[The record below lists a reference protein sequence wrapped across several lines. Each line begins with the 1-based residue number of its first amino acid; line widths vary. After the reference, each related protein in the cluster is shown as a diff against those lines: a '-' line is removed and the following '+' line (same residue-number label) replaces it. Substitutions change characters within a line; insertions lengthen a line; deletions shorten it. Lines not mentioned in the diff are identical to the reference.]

1 MQLSFLGTT
10 REATG
15 SCVLVEA
22 AGMRFLVNCG
32 MARGGRE
39 ATARN
44 HQPFSFDPSRIDFVL
59 LSHAHIDHSGLLPK
73 LTRAGF
79 KGSIY
84 TTEATVELLG
94 VMLPSSADIH
104 ECDAKC
110 QTEHSL
116 RQCPLPT
123 RYARQDAHNSLTQVR
138 GVPYNHEFEPH
149 KAVRCR
155 FRDAGHTLGSA
166 IIEIW
171 VSEYGLATK
180 LVFSGDLGQSGRTI
194 VREPAAIDEADILV
208 IASTYGNR
216 QHKSLAATEDKMIE
230 LIEQTLFE
238 RSGNVIMPAFAVGHT
253 QEVIYHLQRLTREG
267 RLQPAEIFVDSPM
280 ATDAMHITR
289 KFIDLFDDQRKH
301 LAGRLAWDKGW
312 PHLHF
317 TESIEESKT
326 LNQIRSG
333 AIIISASDMCDTG
346 RIQRHL
352 RHNLPRPECSVLMVN
367 PQARGTLGRSL
378 VDGAKQVRLFGEDIP
393 VRAAIH
399 TIDRLSAHADQA
411 SLLAWTQSFHKPPT
425 QTFVVHGEPAA
436 TQALA
441 NALRQGRGWRVTVPQ
456 NGKTQEWLNFLTE
469 PL

>member
-15 SCVLVEA
+15 SCVLVET

-32 MARGGRE
+32 MVRGGRDR
-39 ATARN
+39 TARN
-44 HQPFSFDPSRIDFVL
+44 REPFAFDPSQIDFVL
-59 LSHAHIDHSGLLPK
+59 LSHPHIDHSGLLPK

-79 KGSIY
+79 KGPIY
-84 TTEATVELLG
+84 TTEAAVELLS
-94 VMLPSSADIH
+94 VMLLNSADIH
-104 ECDAKC
+104 ECDTKYR
-110 QTEHSL
+110 TEPPP
-116 RQCPLPT
+116 RQRQLPML
-123 RYARQDAHNSLTQVR
+123 YARQDTHKSLMQVQ
-138 GVPYNHEFEPH
+138 GIPYNLEFEPH
-149 KAVRCR
+149 NAVRCR
-155 FRDAGHTLGSA
+155 FRDAGHTPGSA

-216 QHKSLAATEDKMIE
+216 RHMSLAATEDKMIE
-230 LIEQTLFE
+230 IIEQTVFE

-267 RLQPAEIFVDSPM
+267 RLQRPEIFVDSPM
-280 ATDAMHITR
+280 ATDAMRITR

-312 PHLHF
+312 SHLRF

-326 LNQIRSG
+326 LNQIHSG

-346 RIQRHL
+346 RIQHHL
-352 RHNLPRPECSVLMVN
+352 RRNLPRSECSVLMVS

-411 SLLAWTQSFHKPPT
+411 SLLAWTRSFHKPPT
-425 QTFVVHGEPAA
+425 QTFVVHGEPAE

-469 PL
+469 PQ

>member
-1 MQLSFLGTT
+1 
-10 REATG
+10 
-15 SCVLVEA
+15 
-22 AGMRFLVNCG
+22 
-32 MARGGRE
+32 
-39 ATARN
+39 
-44 HQPFSFDPSRIDFVL
+44 
-59 LSHAHIDHSGLLPK
+59 
-73 LTRAGF
+73 
-79 KGSIY
+79 
-84 TTEATVELLG
+84 
-94 VMLPSSADIH
+94 
-104 ECDAKC
+104 
-110 QTEHSL
+110 
-116 RQCPLPT
+116 
-123 RYARQDAHNSLTQVR
+123 
-138 GVPYNHEFEPH
+138 PYNHEFEPH

-216 QHKSLAATEDKMIE
+216 QHTSLAATEDKMIE

-333 AIIISASDMCDTG
+333 AIIISASGMASGG
-346 RIQRHL
+346 RVLHHL
-352 RHNLPRPECSVLMVN
+352 KTLLPNPRNSVVFAGFQAPGTRGDALVN
-367 PQARGTLGRSL
+367 G
-378 VDGAKQVRLFGEDIP
+378 VRIP
-393 VRAAIH
+393 ANVN
-399 TIDRLSAHADQA
+399 
-411 SLLAWTQSFHKPPT
+411 
-425 QTFVVHGEPAA
+425 VHSG
-436 TQALA
+436 
-441 NALRQGRGWRVTVPQ
+441 
-456 NGKTQEWLNFLTE
+456 
-469 PL
+469 

>member
-22 AGMRFLVNCG
+22 AGIRFLVNCG
-32 MARGGRE
+32 MVRGGRE
-39 ATARN
+39 ATAHN
-44 HQPFSFDPSRIDFVL
+44 HQPFAFDPSQIDFVL
-59 LSHAHIDHSGLLPK
+59 LSQAHIDHSGLLPK
-73 LTRAGF
+73 LTHAGF
-79 KGSIY
+79 KGPIY

-94 VMLPSSADIH
+94 VMLLNSADTQ
-104 ECDAKC
+104 ECDAKY
-110 QTEHSL
+110 QTEYPV
-116 RQCPLPT
+116 RQPPLPM
-123 RYARQDAHNSLTQVR
+123 RYAWPDAHQSLTQVR

-149 KAVRCR
+149 RAVRCR

-180 LVFSGDLGQSGRTI
+180 LVFSGDLGQPGRT
-194 VREPAAIDEADILV
+194 VLCQPTPIDKADILV

-216 QHKSLAATEDKMIE
+216 RHKELAATEDEIIAI
-230 LIEQTLFE
+230 IEQTLFK
-238 RSGNVIMPAFAVGHT
+238 RGGNVIIPAFAVGHT
-253 QEVIYHLQRLTREG
+253 QELIYLLQRLTREG
-267 RLQPAEIFVDSPM
+267 RLLRPEIFVDSPM
-280 ATDAMHITR
+280 ATDVMRITR
-289 KFIDLFDDQRKH
+289 KSIERFDDQRQH
-301 LAGRLAWDKGW
+301 LTGRLAWDKGW

-326 LNQIRSG
+326 LNQIHSG
-333 AIIISASDMCDTG
+333 AIIISASDMCNAG
-346 RIQRHL
+346 RIQHHL
-352 RHNLPRPECSVLMVN
+352 RHNLPRSECSVLMVS
-367 PQARGTLGRSL
+367 PQAQGTLGRSL
-378 VDGAKQVRLFGEDIP
+378 VDGAKQVRVLGEDIP

-411 SLLAWTQSFHKPPT
+411 SLLAWARSFHKPPT

-441 NALRQGRGWRVTVPQ
+441 NALRQGRGWRVTVPK

-469 PL
+469 PQ